1 MGGTLEE
8 PWKSGRQGNLCPL
21 EQVRSPRTSA
31 GRSLA
36 GADLVAAAFVT
47 GASKNARALD
57 GLAGRQAP
65 SSLSTSLQNILPIL
79 NDELRNELRTSLA
92 RVSQRV
98 TLLRFVYK

>member
-1 MGGTLEE
+1 MAQSDRMSVGGTLEE

-65 SSLSTSLQNILPIL
+65 NSLSTSLQNILPIL
-79 NDELRNELRTSLA
+79 NDELRNE
-92 RVSQRV
+92 
-98 TLLRFVYK
+98 